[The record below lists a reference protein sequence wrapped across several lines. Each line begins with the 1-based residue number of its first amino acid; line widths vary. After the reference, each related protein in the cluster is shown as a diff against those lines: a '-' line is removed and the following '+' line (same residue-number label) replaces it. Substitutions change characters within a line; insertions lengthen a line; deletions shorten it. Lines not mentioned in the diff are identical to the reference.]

1 MQNVL
6 ENYKFKISMIVK
18 SKFKIYMIA
27 NRFCG
32 IISLRMIPSLVVDQ
46 HFDQL
51 IVHDLHVHLK
61 SVNDN
66 IMWSL

>member
-1 MQNVL
+1 
-6 ENYKFKISMIVK
+6 MIIVTD
-18 SKFKIYMIA
+18 
-27 NRFCG
+27 RFCG
-32 IISLRMIPSLVVDQ
+32 IISLWVIPSLVVDQ

>member
-1 MQNVL
+1 
-6 ENYKFKISMIVK
+6 MIVK
-18 SKFKIYMIA
+18 SKFTIYMIA

>member
-1 MQNVL
+1 
-6 ENYKFKISMIVK
+6 MIVK
-18 SKFKIYMIA
+18 SKFTIDMIA